1 MSTAVEKLREEIREL
16 IPPTLYFFV
25 TLHIIAFV
33 RVLMLKGTGITLGT
47 SASVTL
53 AALILAKAV
62 VLADLLPFINRYPG
76 RPLAWNI
83 AWKTAVYLLA
93 ATVLHYLERLIEFW
107 RAAGGFVAGNEKM
120 LAEQVWP
127 HFWAE
132 EIFIGLVILNYCTM
146 AELVRVL
153 GGDRVREM
161 FLGQA
166 GKRPGD

>member
-1 MSTAVEKLREEIREL
+1 MSTAVSTAAEKLREEIREL

-25 TLHIIAFV
+25 SLHLIAFV
-33 RVLMLKGTGITLGT
+33 RVLMLKGTGIDVAT

-53 AALILAKAV
+53 GALILAKAV
-62 VLADLLPFINRYPG
+62 VLADLLPFINRFPN

-107 RAAGGFVAGNEKM
+107 RADGGFVAGNQKM

-127 HFWAE
+127 HFWAV
-132 EIFIGLVILNYCTM
+132 EIFIGLVILIYCTM
-146 AELVRVL
+146 VEFVRVL
-153 GGDRVREM
+153 GRDRVREM
-161 FLGQA
+161 FLG
-166 GKRPGD
+166 PV